1 LLIEGA
7 GIDRPVDVVRFF
19 QSRGLSLKRA
29 HQVLDRVVS
38 GGRVAIEL
46 TADDVANLLANLAR
60 FGIHAAIIRPPSI
73 DAKAVRESLSLSQA
87 EFAIRFGL
95 ELDTIQNWE
104 QSRNTPDPAAKLLL
118 GIIQAS
124 PEIVERV
131 LTQESQD
138 LSAVGPG
145 GKPFSKQ

>member
-7 GIDRPVDVVRFF
+7 EIDRPVDVVRQFR
-19 QSRGLSLKRA
+19 SHGLSLKKA
-29 HQVLDRVVS
+29 HQVLDRIVS
-38 GGRVAIEL
+38 GERVALEL
-46 TADDVANLLANLAR
+46 AADDLKGLVASLAAL
-60 FGIHAAIIRPPSI
+60 GIRAAIIKPPSV
-73 DAKAVRESLSLSQA
+73 DAKAVREGLSLSQG

-104 QSRNTPDPAAKLLL
+104 QNRNKPDPAAKLLL

-131 LTQESQD
+131 LTQEDQSE
-138 LSAVGPG
+138 AVPG